1 MAWAKSNDVEVS
13 SLVKAKTFGSW
24 KDVFVGRDDGRRG
37 KNLVVNKLKGRVLN
51 MEKSQHEGFGKSGA
65 DIVENNNGDDK
76 GQGDI

>member
-1 MAWAKSNDVEVS
+1 M
-13 SLVKAKTFGSW
+13 
-24 KDVFVGRDDGRRG
+24 FVGRDDGRRG